1 MLNKSNTCSLIQKWK
16 RYLKMYFC
24 LFQDFQEKIVQEK
37 PILSDQSDLTDL
49 GMEPDL
55 RLPKVRCNMNIKL
68 GFASRFSLFLILNV
82 NRFYKVRELEVF
94 N

>member
-1 MLNKSNTCSLIQKWK
+1 MFLCSTSQTFAHLYKNGKDIF
-16 RYLKMYFC
+16 KMYFC
-24 LFQDFQEKIVQEK
+24 LFQDVQDKIGQEK

-68 GFASRFSLFLILNV
+68 GFPSRFSLFLILNM
-82 NRFYKVRELEVF
+82 NRFYWVL
-94 N
+94 

>member
-1 MLNKSNTCSLIQKWK
+1 MVKISTKFELRGGVWIEETLFLCSTSQTLAHLYKNEKDIF
-16 RYLKMYFC
+16 KMYFC

-55 RLPKVRCNMNIKL
+55 RLPKVIWTWN
-68 GFASRFSLFLILNV
+68 
-82 NRFYKVRELEVF
+82 
-94 N
+94 

>member
-1 MLNKSNTCSLIQKWK
+1 MLNKSNTCSLIQKWN

-24 LFQDFQEKIVQEK
+24 LFQDVQDKIVQEK

-55 RLPKVRCNMNIKL
+55 RLPKVTFNMNI
-68 GFASRFSLFLILNV
+68 N
-82 NRFYKVRELEVF
+82 
-94 N
+94 